1 MIGLLLPAIFIVIT
15 IHVAE
20 PEVWTLILLSPAMK
34 RMSSLYKSLVHPSIW
49 SLNRKVDWH
58 EVRLLFTST
67 RSHPAMQWS
76 HSPNACLQSWDLI
89 PCQITGATA
98 ATPATLIASE
108 SAGVQGR
115 PAIFISTWLL
125 AAGLPLSNVQHVTDS
140 SQEESHMSSSVQR
153 ENKHGLLSCLGCCC
167 CFDPD
172 LSQNGRKCNHLSFI
186 VWLFIWVCLLSSNFL
201 S

>member
-1 MIGLLLPAIFIVIT
+1 MFYEWGYNGLNLCLGFYFQPFFIVIT

-20 PEVWTLILLSPAMK
+20 PEAWTLILLSPTMK

-67 RSHPAMQWS
+67 HSHPVMQWS
-76 HSPNACLQSWDLI
+76 HSPNACLQSWVLI
-89 PCQITGATA
+89 SCQITGATA

-108 SAGVQGR
+108 SAGVQDR
-115 PAIFISTWLL
+115 PTIFISTWLL

-153 ENKHGLLSCLGCCC
+153 ENKHGWLSCLSYCC
-167 CFDPD
+167 CFDP
-172 LSQNGRKCNHLSFI
+172 
-186 VWLFIWVCLLSSNFL
+186 
-201 S
+201 

>member
-1 MIGLLLPAIFIVIT
+1 MSLPPRFKKKNSFMFYEWGCNWLNLCDWTATPNHFYCNYHT
-15 IHVAE
+15 CCRAW
-20 PEVWTLILLSPAMK
+20 VWTLILLSPTMK

-58 EVRLLFTST
+58 EMLLLFTST

-125 AAGLPLSNVQHVTDS
+125 AAGLPLSNV
-140 SQEESHMSSSVQR
+140 
-153 ENKHGLLSCLGCCC
+153 
-167 CFDPD
+167 
-172 LSQNGRKCNHLSFI
+172 
-186 VWLFIWVCLLSSNFL
+186 
-201 S
+201 